1 MHGGVSRSCSTESSR
16 VLHQARSPRPMHVG
30 ADRLTGGTGNNR
42 RHGSISLLWLPLDTR
57 EDLPADRRP
66 PTSQSGSVSGVGR
79 DAFILVVRI
88 ILHAFR
94 TMHDSL
100 SHRRSA
106 LMLIVKGKD
115 FLLTFFLIEYSV

>member
-1 MHGGVSRSCSTESSR
+1 MRGSVSRSCSTESSR

-30 ADRLTGGTGNNR
+30 ADRLTGGTGKNG

-79 DAFILVVRI
+79 DVFILVVRI
-88 ILHAFR
+88 TFHAFR

-100 SHRRSA
+100 SHSRTA
-106 LMLIVKGKD
+106 LMLVAKGED
-115 FLLTFFLIEYSV
+115 FLLRFSLIK